1 MILSRNFVKDY
12 IDLDD
17 NLSIEKIAQDMTRV
31 GNEYDSAQ
39 KFINATNLVI
49 GQIKTC
55 EEHPDSDHLHVC
67 MVDVGDKT
75 LQIVCGAPNARAGI
89 KVIVA
94 LVGANLPNDVTI
106 KKGTIRGVESNGMM
120 CSIAELGLDN
130 KFLTEE
136 DKKGICELGQDAIVG
151 EDPIKYLGFDD
162 EVIDFELTANR
173 GDLLS
178 MLGMAY
184 ELGAIYNKKVKDVD
198 INYKETGK
206 DINQTFNI
214 DIQTNNCSVFL
225 AKKVENVEIKESP
238 AFIKNRLMA
247 CGIRPINNVVD
258 ISNYVMLE
266 LGQPLHFYD
275 ADKLNNEIIVRMAKN
290 GEKLTTLDNIERTLD
305 ENDIVISTKEKSIGL
320 AGVMGGLETEVVPQT
335 KNIII
340 ESAIFDGV
348 RVRKTAKK
356 ILRSEASNRFEKG
369 LDSNRTYMAIN
380 RACHLLEKYANGTV
394 IEGMCTYDQSQKEDK
409 KIEITFK
416 NITDVLGTNISNNDI
431 LDVFTKLGFS
441 YEADDKKAIV
451 SVPRRR
457 LDISIKE
464 DLIEEVGRI
473 YGVDNIEGKL
483 PVLPVKQGSYD
494 KQTREIRN
502 KMVSLGL
509 NETLSM
515 IFTSDKEAKK
525 YTTDDFEVVK
535 LLDPLAE
542 ERNAL
547 RYSLIPSMVKIYEYN
562 KARENKD
569 VCIFEIG
576 KGFYKK
582 QEEYGE
588 NQKIVALMTGKYY
601 LGVGNS
607 ANVDFYVIKGV
618 VEELLNFL
626 GYENRYTIEMPD
638 QIPNEF
644 HKGQTANINV
654 NGQIV
659 GIVGKLHP
667 EVTKDDVYVM
677 EINLDELLS
686 KRVGKMKYKEISKF
700 PNVKKDV
707 AFVMKKD
714 IPSVEVEKVIK
725 KAGGKLLT
733 NIEVFDVYTGENIGK
748 DEKSVAYSLTFNDSK
763 KTLTEEEITKI
774 FENIIANVEKLNDG
788 YNSQIGK
795 NGIILSK
802 GQRQRL
808 ILIRAYTK
816 PKPIMIFDDS
826 FSAIDRIN
834 KKNILY

>member
-31 GNEYDSAQ
+31 GNEYDSAE

-238 AFIKNRLMA
+238 AFIENRLMA

-275 ADKLNNEIIVRMAKN
+275 ADKLNSEIIVRMAKN

-733 NIEVFDVYTGENIGK
+733 NIEVFDVYAGENIGK

-774 FENIIANVEKLNDG
+774 FENIIANVEKLNDVFLR
-788 YNSQIGK
+788 K
-795 NGIILSK
+795 
-802 GQRQRL
+802 
-808 ILIRAYTK
+808 
-816 PKPIMIFDDS
+816 
-826 FSAIDRIN
+826 
-834 KKNILY
+834 

>member
-31 GNEYDSAQ
+31 GNEYDSAE

-275 ADKLNNEIIVRMAKN
+275 ADKLNSEIIVRMAKN

-441 YEADDKKAIV
+441 YEADDKKTIV

-788 YNSQIGK
+788 SLRK
-795 NGIILSK
+795 
-802 GQRQRL
+802 
-808 ILIRAYTK
+808 
-816 PKPIMIFDDS
+816 
-826 FSAIDRIN
+826 
-834 KKNILY
+834 

>member
-31 GNEYDSAQ
+31 GNEYDSAE

-94 LVGANLPNDVTI
+94 LVGANLPNNVTI

-774 FENIIANVEKLNDG
+774 FENIIANVEKLNDV
-788 YNSQIGK
+788 SLRK
-795 NGIILSK
+795 
-802 GQRQRL
+802 
-808 ILIRAYTK
+808 
-816 PKPIMIFDDS
+816 
-826 FSAIDRIN
+826 
-834 KKNILY
+834 

>member
-31 GNEYDSAQ
+31 GNEYDSAE

-75 LQIVCGAPNARAGI
+75 LQIVCGAPNARVGI

-416 NITDVLGTNISNNDI
+416 NITDVLGTNISNSDI

-638 QIPNEF
+638 KIPNEF

-714 IPSVEVEKVIK
+714 MPSVEVEKVIK

-774 FENIIANVEKLNDG
+774 FENIIANVEKLNDV
-788 YNSQIGK
+788 SLRK
-795 NGIILSK
+795 
-802 GQRQRL
+802 
-808 ILIRAYTK
+808 
-816 PKPIMIFDDS
+816 
-826 FSAIDRIN
+826 
-834 KKNILY
+834 

>member
-31 GNEYDSAQ
+31 GNEYDSAE

-275 ADKLNNEIIVRMAKN
+275 ADKLNSEIIVRMAKN

-748 DEKSVAYSLTFNDSK
+748 DEKSVAYSLTFNDRK

-774 FENIIANVEKLNDG
+774 FENIIANVEKLNDVFLR
-788 YNSQIGK
+788 K
-795 NGIILSK
+795 
-802 GQRQRL
+802 
-808 ILIRAYTK
+808 
-816 PKPIMIFDDS
+816 
-826 FSAIDRIN
+826 
-834 KKNILY
+834 

>member
-31 GNEYDSAQ
+31 GNEYDSAE

-774 FENIIANVEKLNDG
+774 FENIIANVEKLNDV
-788 YNSQIGK
+788 SLRK
-795 NGIILSK
+795 
-802 GQRQRL
+802 
-808 ILIRAYTK
+808 
-816 PKPIMIFDDS
+816 
-826 FSAIDRIN
+826 
-834 KKNILY
+834 

>member
-31 GNEYDSAQ
+31 GNEYDSAE

-275 ADKLNNEIIVRMAKN
+275 ADKLNTEIIVRMAKN

-451 SVPRRR
+451 LVPRRR

-569 VCIFEIG
+569 ICIFEIG

-626 GYENRYTIEMPD
+626 GYENRYTIEMPSK
-638 QIPNEF
+638 IPNEF

-714 IPSVEVEKVIK
+714 MPSIEVEKVIK
-725 KAGGKLLT
+725 KAGGRLLT
-733 NIEVFDVYTGENIGK
+733 NIEVFDVYTGENIEK
-748 DEKSVAYSLTFNDSK
+748 DEKSIAYSLTFNDSK

-774 FENIIANVEKLNDG
+774 FENIIANVEKLN
-788 YNSQIGK
+788 NVSLRK
-795 NGIILSK
+795 
-802 GQRQRL
+802 
-808 ILIRAYTK
+808 
-816 PKPIMIFDDS
+816 
-826 FSAIDRIN
+826 
-834 KKNILY
+834 

>member
-31 GNEYDSAQ
+31 GNEYDSAE

-275 ADKLNNEIIVRMAKN
+275 ADKLNSEIIVRMAKN

-441 YEADDKKAIV
+441 YEADEKKAIV

-714 IPSVEVEKVIK
+714 MPSVEVEKVIK

-774 FENIIANVEKLNDG
+774 FENIIANVEKLNDV
-788 YNSQIGK
+788 SLRK
-795 NGIILSK
+795 
-802 GQRQRL
+802 
-808 ILIRAYTK
+808 
-816 PKPIMIFDDS
+816 
-826 FSAIDRIN
+826 
-834 KKNILY
+834 

>member
-31 GNEYDSAQ
+31 GNEYDSAE

-184 ELGAIYNKKVKDVD
+184 ELGTIYNKKVKDVD

-275 ADKLNNEIIVRMAKN
+275 ADKLNSEIIVRMAKN

-441 YEADDKKAIV
+441 YEADEKKAIV

-714 IPSVEVEKVIK
+714 MPSVEVEKVIK

-774 FENIIANVEKLNDG
+774 FENIIANVEKLNDV
-788 YNSQIGK
+788 SLRK
-795 NGIILSK
+795 
-802 GQRQRL
+802 
-808 ILIRAYTK
+808 
-816 PKPIMIFDDS
+816 
-826 FSAIDRIN
+826 
-834 KKNILY
+834 